1 MLCELQEC
9 DQSLA
14 LVAKIK
20 VWKFCFGR
28 LCFLWK
34 ICQTLCL
41 TTFPVLCAP
50 HGSKLQQQLMLQWNL
65 IRGSVRHCVVNLSE
79 YEGGT

>member
-28 LCFLWK
+28 LCFFVEDLPNFVFDY
-34 ICQTLCL
+34 L
-41 TTFPVLCAP
+41 
-50 HGSKLQQQLMLQWNL
+50 S
-65 IRGSVRHCVVNLSE
+65 SVVCS
-79 YEGGT
+79 TW